1 MKGHSIA
8 GMSTERDRVDDDYYA
23 TPPSA
28 TKVFLESFGL
38 NDCKTIL
45 EPACG
50 EGHISKEIEKHFTS
64 LGYSVG
70 TEVEIDSTDLVDR
83 GYGKGDIDFLD
94 LHEKFKYD
102 CIITNP
108 PFKLAKEFIQ
118 KALSLSNKYVIMFA
132 KIQLLEGI
140 GRKELFE
147 KSPPK
152 YIYVFRNR
160 INPLRNGNP
169 LDEKGKPWAS
179 TMCFAWFVWEIG
191 FTGEPTIRWLQT
203 NKKNSVSQGL
213 DAVGGKN

>member
-1 MKGHSIA
+1 MDGHSIA
-8 GMSTERDRVDDDYYA
+8 GMSTTRDRVDDDYYA
-23 TPPSA
+23 TPPEA
-28 TKVFLESFGL
+28 TQELLYNFDLTDCDSFY
-38 NDCKTIL
+38 

-50 EGHISKEIEKHFTS
+50 EGHISKVLEEWFKSPIS
-64 LGYSVG
+64 
-70 TEVEIDSTDLVDR
+70 STDLVGR
-83 GYGKGDIDFLD
+83 GYGTGGIDFLQLD
-94 LHEKFKYD
+94 NYTKKFD

-147 KSPPK
+147 KNPPK

-179 TMCFAWFVWEIG
+179 TMCFAWFIWEVG
-191 FTGEPTIRWLQT
+191 FKGEPTIRWLQA
-203 NKKNSVSQGL
+203 NKDN
-213 DAVGGKN
+213 ANHRNHAEVGK

>member
-8 GMSTERDRVDDDYYA
+8 GMSTERDRVDDDYYV

-45 EPACG
+45 EPACE

-203 NKKNSVSQGL
+203 NKKDCVLHRKTALEEKS
-213 DAVGGKN
+213 